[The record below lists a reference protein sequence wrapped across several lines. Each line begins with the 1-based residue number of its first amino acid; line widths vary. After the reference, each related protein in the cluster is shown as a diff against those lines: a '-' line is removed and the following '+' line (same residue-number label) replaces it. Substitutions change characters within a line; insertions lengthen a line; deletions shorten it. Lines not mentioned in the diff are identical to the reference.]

1 MKKNFLKYIFIIV
14 AVISFI
20 IFYLSIFGLETE
32 KFNSQIKN
40 KINQTDKNFEVELKK
55 IRLTLSPLTFK
66 VNAKTIAPKIFYKKK
81 LIQLEYIETQIS
93 IISLIKNQI
102 ISSKLKLSTR
112 SILLKDLVTFFRGI
126 TNRPELFIL
135 ERAVK
140 NGQIIVNLDLNFDE
154 TGKIK
159 DDYKIKA
166 ILKDGKIGLLKKYNF
181 EKINFSLNIHNNI
194 FNFKDLNFTNSKSL
208 FYSKNIKIL
217 QNEKDFFIEGQ
228 INNKDLILNE
238 KLLKLFK
245 IDIKDIGFL
254 NTNFN
259 SNNKFSFSIDKKFKL
274 KNLVLNS
281 DIQVNESEYK
291 TSKSL
296 DNYLEIKDNTIKF
309 KNHKIK
315 SNFKNNKF
323 TINGSGKIKL
333 QEIFED
339 INYSIDSDDKDFKF
353 NSKLLLSE
361 LNFNSQEYLKNFITN
376 LDKTTTLKDQ
386 KIEINLDKKKLL
398 INGQGKI
405 KFNNDFEDIK
415 FKVLKIKNKFNFN
428 TELDLDNTP
437 FKINFLNFVKN
448 DKSKTR
454 IRFAGSYEP
463 ENSLDFEDISIIN
476 ENNRLIFKDIF
487 LNKNNLIE
495 KVDEVK
501 LEFLDN
507 QNKKNNILLK
517 KIKQNKYQ
525 ITGSSFNAEKLID
538 SLLVSKKDNNLKF
551 FQNDIEISLNL
562 KEIYLDNLYLV
573 NDLNG
578 NLDIKN
584 NEIYT
589 ANISGDFDNVNN
601 LKFTVNTNDVGEKIT
616 TLFSSKAKP
625 LVERYKFI
633 KGFED
638 NEEGYLD
645 FYSSKKNGISNSK
658 LIIDNFKVKEIP
670 VLAKLLALASLQG
683 IADLLTGEGI
693 RFTDFEMN
701 FTNKNKLMKI
711 QELYAIG
718 PAISILIEG
727 YLEEDNLISLRGT
740 LVPATTINR
749 SIASIPLIG
758 DLLIGKKAGEGVFG
772 VSFKVKGPSKNLET
786 TVNPIKTL
794 TPRFI
799 TRTLEKIKKN

>member
-1 MKKNFLKYIFIIV
+1 MKKIFLKYIFIIV
-14 AVISFI
+14 TVISFI

-238 KLLKLFK
+238 ELLKLFK

-476 ENNRLIFKDIF
+476 ENNRLIFKNIF

-538 SLLVSKKDNNLKF
+538 SLLVGKKDNNLKL

-638 NEEGYLD
+638 SEEGYLD

-727 YLEEDNLISLRGT
+727 YIEEDNLISLRGT

-772 VSFKVKGPSKNLET
+772 VSFKVKGPPKNLET

>member
-14 AVISFI
+14 AAISFI

-476 ENNRLIFKDIF
+476 ENNRLIFKNIF

-538 SLLVSKKDNNLKF
+538 SLLVGKKDNNLKL

-727 YLEEDNLISLRGT
+727 YIEEDNLISLRGT

-758 DLLIGKKAGEGVFG
+758 DLLIGKKVGDGVFG
-772 VSFKVKGPSKNLET
+772 VSFKVKGPPKNLET

>member
-238 KLLKLFK
+238 ELLKLFK

-476 ENNRLIFKDIF
+476 ENNRLIFKNIF

-538 SLLVSKKDNNLKF
+538 SLLVGKKDNNLKL

-727 YLEEDNLISLRGT
+727 YIEEDNLISLRGT

-758 DLLIGKKAGEGVFG
+758 DLLIGKKVGDGVFG
-772 VSFKVKGPSKNLET
+772 VSFKVKGPPKNLET

>member
-208 FYSKNIKIL
+208 FSSKNIKIL

-238 KLLKLFK
+238 ELLKLFK

-476 ENNRLIFKDIF
+476 ENNRLIFKNIF

-538 SLLVSKKDNNLKF
+538 SLLVGKKDNNLKL

-718 PAISILIEG
+718 YI
-727 YLEEDNLISLRGT
+727 EEDNLISLRGT

-758 DLLIGKKAGEGVFG
+758 DLLIGKKVGDGVFG
-772 VSFKVKGPSKNLET
+772 VSFKVKGPPKNLET